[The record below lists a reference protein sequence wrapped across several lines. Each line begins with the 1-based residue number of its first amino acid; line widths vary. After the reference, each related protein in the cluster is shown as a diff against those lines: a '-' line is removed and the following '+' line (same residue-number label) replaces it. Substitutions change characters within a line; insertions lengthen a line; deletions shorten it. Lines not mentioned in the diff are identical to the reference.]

1 MTEVVYK
8 TATSI
13 DGYIAD
19 ASHSLAWLFE
29 VDRYEGAPDHEA
41 FMESVGAIVEGS
53 TTYEWVLRETDLLTN
68 PTRWQEFYGQRPT
81 FVFTSRQ
88 LPVPAG
94 ADVRCLSGS
103 VLDALPALRAAAAG
117 RDVWV
122 VGGGDLAGQ
131 FADAGA
137 LDKAIFTIAPATLAG
152 GAPLFPRRVGAER
165 LALLKAERI
174 GQFVEL
180 TYTLASTPRAR

>member
-1 MTEVVYK
+1 VTEMVYK
-8 TATSI
+8 TATSV

-29 VDRYEGAPDHEA
+29 VDRSEGAPDHEA
-41 FMESVGAIVEGS
+41 FMQSVGAVVEGS

-68 PTRWQEFYGQRPT
+68 PARWHDFYGQRPT

-88 LPVPAG
+88 LPVQVG
-94 ADVRCLSGS
+94 ADVRFVCGS
-103 VLDALPALRAAAAG
+103 VLEALPALRAAAKG

-137 LDKAIFTIAPATLAG
+137 LDKVILTIAPATLAG
-152 GAPLFPRRVGAER
+152 GAPLFPRRLGADR

-180 TYTLASTPRAR
+180 TYALSRAT